1 MLHVVTGLF
10 HPELEQSLASDLRSL
25 KADHPFSPC
34 LILVPSE
41 SLRTYLKWTLCVERG
56 QPLFNVQVLTF
67 HQLALRVLE
76 ERDRRPSSRL
86 RSGAFFREWVHHLLR
101 KRGTDPVGLE
111 GLASMPGACAAL
123 WGTLND
129 FKNARVDPESIEAAL
144 SHGPFSE
151 DRRLQSIICLYRAFL
166 DVRSDGSWYD
176 HEDLAVLAAD
186 LVPESSFLQ
195 QQAHVFYYGFYDLTQ
210 VQLDVFHAVV
220 RQYPTTLY
228 FPLLDKHPA
237 FRFAQQFFDQHVLGV
252 ATGSI
257 ERRVGA
263 MHRSPF
269 MSLFDP
275 SGEFGTSE
283 ATSRAETAVPES
295 TSSDR
300 QESVVPRLT
309 QPAETQRVC
318 RLVTVSGV
326 HDEIEVVAKE
336 IRAVV
341 QEGRVAFR
349 DVGVVGRTMAGYT
362 DLIPRIFH
370 EQGVPFHSTLHRPLT
385 RHPFPKTFLSLLHL
399 RQSDLDRQT
408 TFDVLHSSFLH
419 WKVFCPEIRTP
430 RPELWEQASRQLGI
444 DKGMHEWERLDD
456 HVETGVMLKQKRR
469 RADTVIPGREIH
481 NLRQVIRRLDQL
493 LQEFPERASWE
504 AFADRTL
511 SLMDSAF
518 TVGERNVGV
527 TPDEMEGGSEP
538 SRIAQAVVECVMEI
552 RGLAHTNE
560 EVPYAEFLATLNRLM
575 EERAVP
581 VHTTMENG
589 VWVGDAMAARGLSFR
604 FVFVIGLTDHLFPRH
619 VQEDPFLRDSVRR
632 VLETDFGFKVEEKAK
647 GHDEEK
653 LLFFLLVHAAR
664 ERITLVVQRSDEEG
678 RATIPSWYLQEV
690 QRCRPGLAP
699 VDVPRSV
706 LQKFQTPQTDA
717 YAVERRWTPR
727 ERLVQNLLQRRWPNR
742 STEETEAWWR
752 ILQQG
757 LKTLRAQESHHR
769 RLNACDG
776 ITGHLTDYWQWLHGH
791 GLSPTSLEHY
801 VTCPFQYFAR
811 DVLELQAADET
822 KTTED
827 VQPVEI
833 GTLVHEIIKGW
844 YARLS
849 EQEWFKRPDS
859 SDLPYRVLKEVA
871 ESVFREFERT
881 HSVGPALLW
890 EMQQERLA
898 GILERILR
906 QDLNE
911 MDHTWIPV
919 TFEQRLEGTMT
930 VNTASAATTFPITG
944 CPDRIDWSPTT
955 RRYRVIDYKYT
966 SRTTGLMTEKSLAR
980 EVVRGTRLQPVMY
993 MELAGQGV
1001 PQLLPD
1007 EHKSDG
1013 APATCDGVWLY
1024 FVAPGALEEGEG
1036 FAPVPFLSATR
1047 DRLQPQLDKTM
1058 TTIIEGIRGGN
1069 FFLVKGEH
1077 CTWCE
1082 VRSVCHRNHQGSA
1095 RRAREDSE
1103 RTRDHRTVRRQ
1114 KADWIPD

>member
-25 KADHPFSPC
+25 KAAHPFSPC

-56 QPLFNVQVLTF
+56 QPLFNVHVLTF

-76 ERDRRPSSRL
+76 ERDRHPSSRL

-101 KRGTDPVGLE
+101 KRGTDLVGLE

-129 FKNARVDPESIEAAL
+129 FKNARVDPDSIEAAL
-144 SHGPFSE
+144 SHGPFSG
-151 DRRLQSIICLYRAFL
+151 DRRLQSIIRLYRAFL
-166 DVRSDGSWYD
+166 DVRSDCSCYD

-186 LVPESSFLQ
+186 LVPDSSFLQ
-195 QQAHVFYYGFYDLTQ
+195 QQAHVLYYGFYDLTQ
-210 VQLDVFHAVV
+210 VQLDMFRMVV

-237 FRFAQQFFDQHVLGV
+237 FRFAQQFFDQHILGL

-263 MHRSPF
+263 VNRSPF
-269 MSLFDP
+269 RSLFDP
-275 SGEFGTSE
+275 SGEFGTSA
-283 ATSRAETAVPES
+283 ATSRVETAQGEPEG
-295 TSSDR
+295 TSSDAHDGQAGAAR
-300 QESVVPRLT
+300 DNVGV
-309 QPAETQRVC
+309 AQRAC
-318 RLVTVSGV
+318 RLVTVSGA
-326 HDEIEVVAKE
+326 HDEIEVIAKE

-341 QEGRVAFR
+341 QEGQVAFR
-349 DVGVVGRTMAGYT
+349 DIGVVGRTIVGYT

-370 EQGVPFHSTLHRPLT
+370 EQGIPFRLTLHRPLT
-385 RHPFPKTFLSLLHL
+385 RHPFPKTFLSLLQL

-408 TFDVLHSSFLH
+408 TFDVLHSPFLH
-419 WKVFCPEIRTP
+419 WKVFCPEISTP
-430 RPELWEQASRQLGI
+430 RPELWEQATRWLGI
-444 DKGMHEWERLDD
+444 DKGMHEWERLDRY
-456 HVETGVMLKQKRR
+456 VENGLVLTGRR
-469 RADTVIPGREIH
+469 GRADTVICGREIH
-481 NLRQVIRRLDQL
+481 DLRQVIRRLDQL

-518 TVGERNVGV
+518 TGSERNVGF
-527 TPDEMEGGSEP
+527 TPPGFDEMEGGSEP
-538 SRIAQAVVECVMEI
+538 SRIAQAVVECVTEI
-552 RGLAHTNE
+552 RGLAQTNE
-560 EVPYAEFLATLNRLM
+560 EIPYAEFLATLNRLM

-581 VHTTMENG
+581 IHPTMENG

-604 FVFVIGLTDHLFPRH
+604 FLFVIGLTDHLFPRH
-619 VQEDPFLRDSVRR
+619 VQEDAFLRDSVRR
-632 VLETDFGFKVEEKAK
+632 VLETDFGFKVEEKAR

-690 QRCRPGLAP
+690 QRCRPGLSP
-699 VDVPRSV
+699 VDVPRSM
-706 LQKFQTPQTDA
+706 LQKPQTDT
-717 YAVERRWTPR
+717 YAVESRWTPR
-727 ERLVQNLLQRRWPNR
+727 ERLIRNLLQRRGPKR
-742 STEETEAWWR
+742 STEEAEAWRR
-752 ILQQG
+752 ILQKG
-757 LKTLRAQESHHR
+757 LETLQVQESHHR

-776 ITGHLTDYWQWLHGH
+776 ITGHLPEYWQWLHGH

-801 VTCPFQYFAR
+801 VKCPFQYFAR
-811 DVLELQAADET
+811 DVLALQATDET

-833 GTLVHEIIKGW
+833 GKLVHEIIKEW

-849 EQEWFKRPDS
+849 EQKWFERPDS
-859 SDLPYRVLKEVA
+859 SDLPHRILMEVA

-881 HSVGPALLW
+881 CHVGPALLW
-890 EMQQERLA
+890 EMQQERLVK
-898 GILERILR
+898 ILKRIME
-906 QDLNE
+906 QDVSE
-911 MDHTWIPV
+911 MGRTWTPV

-930 VNTASAATTFPITG
+930 VNTAGAATTFPMTG
-944 CPDRIDWSPTT
+944 QLDRVDWSPTT
-955 RRYRVIDYKYT
+955 RKYRVIDYKYT
-966 SRTTGLMTEKSLAR
+966 ARTTGLPTEKSLAR
-980 EVVRGTRLQPVMY
+980 EVVQGTHLQPIMY

-1001 PQLLPD
+1001 PPLLPD
-1007 EHKSDG
+1007 EHKSDADP
-1013 APATCDGVWLY
+1013 APCDGVWLY
-1024 FVAPGALEEGEG
+1024 FVAPEALEEDEG
-1036 FAPVPFLSATR
+1036 FVPVPFPSATR

-1058 TTIIEGIRGGN
+1058 TTIVEGIRRGN

-1103 RTRDHRTVRRQ
+1103 QTRDHRTLRRQ
-1114 KADWIPD
+1114 KAD